1 MSDPPRIAIAAEGP
15 TDLPIIAAAL
25 DAILGEVT
33 LSFLQPPGD
42 SIDATT
48 PGGHAGDH
56 GGGWKGVRAW
66 CKEARASGQ
75 WAAAFLTHRI
85 VVVHVDADIA
95 ADPEIDVEKACPPP
109 SDTCDA
115 VRQIVTG
122 WIGGPLE
129 PHCVL
134 CVPSKASDAWL
145 AAALGL
151 ASGTVECEPNPAAWL
166 RSSTGKPKAVSGAKP
181 DKHAGGYRRLAPM
194 VRSSWHDVKQ
204 ACAEAARFEADVRA
218 VP

>member
-1 MSDPPRIAIAAEGP
+1 VSELPRIAIAAEGP

-25 DAILGEVT
+25 DAVLGEVT

-48 PGGHAGDH
+48 PGGHAGEY
-56 GGGWKGVRAW
+56 GGGWKGVRTW
-66 CKEARASGQ
+66 CQQARASGQ
-75 WAAAFLTHRI
+75 WAAVLSTHRM

-95 ADPEIDVEKACPPP
+95 GDPEIGVEKPCPPP

-129 PHCVL
+129 PKCVL

-145 AAALGL
+145 AAALSL
-151 ASGTVECEPNPAAWL
+151 VSGAVECDPNPALWL
-166 RSSTGKPKAVSGAKP
+166 RSAPGRPKAVTGAKP
-181 DKHAGGYRRLAPM
+181 DKYAAGYRRLAPSI
-194 VRSSWHDVKQ
+194 RTAWHSVK
-204 ACAEAARFEADVRA
+204 AICTEAARFEADVLA